1 MSIAYVALGSNLGE
15 RKQNILTALNY
26 MEQSGLKI
34 LAVSS
39 LLETE
44 PYGVT
49 DQPSF
54 INAAVKIETELTAH
68 DLLRLLLAIEL
79 KMGRVRKRHWGE
91 RNIDLDLILYDDKI
105 MKDKDLIVPHP
116 DMQNRLFVLSPLAE
130 IAGDVVHPVFKI
142 TISAMLNNLM
152 SGDGNK

>member
-1 MSIAYVALGSNLGE
+1 MSIAYIALGSNLGE

-54 INAAVKIETELTAH
+54 INAAVKIETELAAH

-152 SGDGNK
+152 SGDGNR

>member
-1 MSIAYVALGSNLGE
+1 MSIAYIALGSNLGE

-54 INAAVKIETELTAH
+54 INAAVKIETELAAH
-68 DLLRLLLAIEL
+68 DLLRLLLVIEL

>member
-1 MSIAYVALGSNLGE
+1 MSIAYIALGSNLGE

-54 INAAVKIETELTAH
+54 INAAVKIETELAAN

-142 TISAMLNNLM
+142 TISDMLNNLM

>member
-1 MSIAYVALGSNLGE
+1 MSIAYIALGSNLGE

-54 INAAVKIETELTAH
+54 INAAVKIETELAAH

-130 IAGDVVHPVFKI
+130 IAGDVIHPVFKI
-142 TISAMLNNLM
+142 TISDMLDNLT
-152 SGDGNK
+152 SGDENK

>member
-1 MSIAYVALGSNLGE
+1 MPIAYIALGSNLGE
-15 RKQNILTALNY
+15 RKQNILAALSY
-26 MEQSGLKI
+26 MEQSGLKV

-49 DQPSF
+49 DQPFF
-54 INAAVKIETELTAH
+54 INAAVKIETELAAH

-91 RNIDLDLILYDDKI
+91 RNIDLDLLLYDNLVI
-105 MKDKDLIVPHP
+105 KDKDLILPHP

-130 IAGDVVHPVFKI
+130 IAGAVIHPVFQL
-142 TISAMLNNLM
+142 TFSALLANLAR
-152 SGDGNK
+152 GVEYQ

>member
-1 MSIAYVALGSNLGE
+1 MSIAYIALGSNLGE

-54 INAAVKIETELTAH
+54 INAAVKIETELAAH

>member
-1 MSIAYVALGSNLGE
+1 MPIAYIALGSNLGE
-15 RKQNILTALNY
+15 KKQNILTALNY
-26 MEQSGLKI
+26 MEQSGLKV

-49 DQPSF
+49 DQPFF
-54 INAAVKIETELTAH
+54 INAAVKIETELAAH

-91 RNIDLDLILYDDKI
+91 RNIDLDLLLYDNLVI
-105 MKDKDLIVPHP
+105 KDKDLILPHP

-130 IAGDVVHPVFKI
+130 IAGDVTHPVFKI
-142 TISAMLNNLM
+142 TISDMLDNLA
-152 SGDGNK
+152 SGDENK

>member
-1 MSIAYVALGSNLGE
+1 MSIAYIALGSNLGE
-15 RKQNILTALNY
+15 RKQNILAALNY
-26 MEQSGLKI
+26 MEQSGLKV

-49 DQPSF
+49 DQPCF
-54 INAAVKIETELTAH
+54 INAVVKIETELAAH

-91 RNIDLDLILYDDKI
+91 RNIDLDLILYDDLI
-105 MKDKDLIVPHP
+105 IKDNELILPHP
-116 DMQNRLFVLSPLAE
+116 DMQNRFFVLAPLAE
-130 IAGDVVHPVFKI
+130 IAADVVHPVFKI
-142 TISAMLNNLM
+142 TISDMLDNLT
-152 SGDGNK
+152 SGDENK

>member
-1 MSIAYVALGSNLGE
+1 MSIAYIALGSNLGE

-54 INAAVKIETELTAH
+54 INAAVKIETELAAH

-91 RNIDLDLILYDDKI
+91 RNIDLDLILFDDKI

-142 TISAMLNNLM
+142 TISDMLNNLM

>member
-1 MSIAYVALGSNLGE
+1 MPIAYIALGSNLGE
-15 RKQNILTALNY
+15 KKQNILTAFNY
-26 MEQSGLKI
+26 MEQAGLKI

-49 DQPSF
+49 DQPFF
-54 INAAVKIETELTAH
+54 INAAVKIETELAAH

>member
-1 MSIAYVALGSNLGE
+1 MSIAYIALGSNLGE
-15 RKQNILTALNY
+15 RKQNILAALSY
-26 MEQSGLKI
+26 MEQSGLKV

-49 DQPSF
+49 DQPFF
-54 INAAVKIETELTAH
+54 INAAVKIETELAAH

-91 RNIDLDLILYDDKI
+91 RNIDLDLLLYDNLVI
-105 MKDKDLIVPHP
+105 KDKDLILPHP
-116 DMQNRLFVLSPLAE
+116 DMQNRLCVLSPLAG
-130 IAGDVVHPVFKI
+130 IAGDVIHPVFKI
-142 TISAMLNNLM
+142 TISDMLDNLA
-152 SGDGNK
+152 SGDENK

>member
-1 MSIAYVALGSNLGE
+1 MPIAYIALGSNLGE
-15 RKQNILTALNY
+15 KKQNILTALNY
-26 MEQSGLKI
+26 MEQSGLKV

-49 DQPSF
+49 DQPFF
-54 INAAVKIETELTAH
+54 INAAVKIETELAAH

-142 TISAMLNNLM
+142 TISDMLNNLM

>member
-1 MSIAYVALGSNLGE
+1 MSIAYIALGSNLGE

-142 TISAMLNNLM
+142 TISDMLNNLM

>member
-1 MSIAYVALGSNLGE
+1 MPIAYIALGSNLGE
-15 RKQNILTALNY
+15 KKQNILTAINY
-26 MEQSGLKI
+26 MEQSGLKV

-49 DQPSF
+49 DQPFF
-54 INAAVKIETELTAH
+54 INAAVKIETELAAH
-68 DLLRLLLAIEL
+68 DLLKLLLAIEL

-91 RNIDLDLILYDDKI
+91 RNIDLDLLLYDNLVI
-105 MKDKDLIVPHP
+105 KDKDLVLPHP

-142 TISAMLNNLM
+142 TISDMLDNLA
-152 SGDGNK
+152 SGDENK

>member
-15 RKQNILTALNY
+15 RKQNLLTALNY